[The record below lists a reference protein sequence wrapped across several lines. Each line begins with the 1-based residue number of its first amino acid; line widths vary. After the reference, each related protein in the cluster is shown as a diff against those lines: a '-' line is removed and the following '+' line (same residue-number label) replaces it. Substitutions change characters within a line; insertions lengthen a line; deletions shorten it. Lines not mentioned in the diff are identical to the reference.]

1 VADILGLGL
10 THYPGLAMRGNLAAR
25 IKTFMHDPLLPERYR
40 NPATWPEPMRDEWS
54 DDDGVAASDRHRAA
68 LIDGMRW
75 VRRELDAFHP
85 DLVLVW
91 GDDQYENFRE
101 DLVPPLSVLAY
112 ESFDVQPWE
121 HRRGANSWDEPPDT
135 TFHYSGH
142 RQAGKYLAT
151 HLLEDGFEV
160 AYAYRPLRDPMP
172 HAFLNTALYLDW
184 DRAGFPYPILPFAI
198 NCYGR
203 ALVPLRGTVL
213 NNLANVPAESEMDPP
228 SPQPWR
234 CFDVGR
240 AIARAMAASPWRVA
254 LVASSS
260 WSHSFLT
267 SKYSFFHPDVEAD
280 KRMYHALRRGD
291 YDVWRK
297 TSLGEVEASGHHE
310 MLNWFCLAGA
320 MAELGRAPQETRFVE
335 SWLCNSDKVF
345 AVFQP

>member
-1 VADILGLGL
+1 MADILGLGL

-25 IKTFMHDPLLPERYR
+25 VKTFMHDPLLPERYR
-40 NPATWPEPMRDEWS
+40 NPATWPEPMREEWS

-68 LIDGMRW
+68 LIEGMRW

-121 HRRGANSWDEPPDT
+121 HRRAANAWDEPADT
-135 TFHYSGH
+135 AFHYSGH

-160 AYAYRPLRDPMP
+160 AYAYKPLRDPMP
-172 HAFLNTALYLDW
+172 HAFLHTALYLDW

-280 KRMYHALRRGD
+280 KRMYQALRRGD
-291 YDVWRK
+291 YDAWRK
-297 TSLGEVEASGHHE
+297 TSLVEVEASGHHE

-320 MAELGRAPQETRFVE
+320 MAELGRPPQETRFVE

-345 AVFQP
+345 AVFRP